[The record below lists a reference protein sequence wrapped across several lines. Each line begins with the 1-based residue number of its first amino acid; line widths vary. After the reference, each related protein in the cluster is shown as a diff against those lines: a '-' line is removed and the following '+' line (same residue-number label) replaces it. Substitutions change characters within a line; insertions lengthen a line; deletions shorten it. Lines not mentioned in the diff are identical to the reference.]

1 MNFIRHQTKSL
12 IMKKIIL
19 LSVISI
25 LFLTC
30 KQNKYIPDA
39 GNFKDHMKGMQ
50 IRATLLDN
58 SVIEGE
64 ILAINE
70 LEIYLLSTK
79 KGRIN
84 HIIPRKEIKRAKIKI
99 YNKSKTNQLKQLKT
113 ISTLNYLSILGH
125 GFVATLSFQINL
137 LVNSI
142 VVGNAAGYNY
152 ITYPNNISWR
162 EINKFSRFPQGIP
175 AEVWMDDIE

>member
-1 MNFIRHQTKSL
+1 
-12 IMKKIIL
+12 MKKIIL

-30 KQNKYIPDA
+30 RQNKYLPDT

-50 IRATLLDN
+50 LRATLLDN
-58 SVIEGE
+58 TILEGE

-79 KGRIN
+79 KGKLN
-84 HIIPRKEIKRAKIKI
+84 HIIPRKNIESAKIKI
-99 YNKSKTNQLKQLKT
+99 YNKSKSKKLKQLKT
-113 ISTLNYLSILGH
+113 ISIFNYLSILGH
-125 GFVATLSFQINL
+125 GFFLTISTQLNL
-137 LVNSI
+137 LINNI
-142 VVGNAAGYNY
+142 VIANAAGYNY
-152 ITYPNNISWR
+152 VTYPNNISWR

-175 AEVWMDDIE
+175 PGVWMDDIE